1 MRDHRD
7 IAHALLRF
15 TVGVM
20 FLLYGVEKL
29 RGGIFA
35 FTHGM
40 VHSFEGILPAV
51 LVKAFAYALPFAEV
65 LIGVLLILGLFT
77 RGALTLAGLLM
88 VALTFGTAIK
98 PEPDT
103 VAQNVMIALVIFV
116 LLWTS
121 QHNGWSIDRR
131 RKR

>member
-7 IAHALLRF
+7 IAHALLRI

-20 FLLYGVEKL
+20 FLLYGIEKF

-35 FTHGM
+35 FTHGL
-40 VHSFEGILPAV
+40 VHAYEGVLPAL
-51 LVKAFAYALPFAEV
+51 LVKPFAYALPFAEV
-65 LIGVLLILGLFT
+65 IVGALLILGLFT
-77 RGALTLAGLLM
+77 RWSLMTAGLLM
-88 VALTFGTAIK
+88 IALIFGTTIK
-98 PEPDT
+98 PQPDT
-103 VAQNVMIALVIFV
+103 VAQNVMFALVIFV

-121 QHNGWSIDRR
+121 EHNGWSLDRF